1 LGSRDIRKIIT
12 AAAALAAWALAGC
25 GETVVDGDGPP
36 IPAYTSPAT
45 VLKAV
50 QISFNQRDIE
60 YLKQSLSPNF
70 IFYFDPRDVGESPP
84 GRNYIIPK
92 SWSHDEFLNG
102 ANNMLQKAYAI
113 DFSINTTGVGTPGEK
128 ETTYKAEG
136 VTISLLVMTDEYNGF
151 IVDGGYCDFAFER
164 YATEKGER
172 LWRLTGWWDHTS
184 GGHDEG
190 AAVGPGS
197 LGRVL
202 AMYYSE

>member
-1 LGSRDIRKIIT
+1 MRKIIP
-12 AAAALAAWALAGC
+12 AAVAALALAGC
-25 GETVVDGDGPP
+25 GETVVDGGGPP
-36 IPAYTSPAT
+36 IPEYASPAT

-50 QISFNQRDIE
+50 QISFNQRNIN

-70 IFYFDPRDVGESPP
+70 IFYFDPRDVGKNPP
-84 GRNYIIPK
+84 GGNYIIPE

-128 ETTYKAEG
+128 ETTYRADN
-136 VTISLLVMTDEYNGF
+136 VTLSLLVYIDEVNGCL
-151 IVDGGYCDFAFER
+151 IDGGYCDFAFER

-184 GGHDEG
+184 EFFDEYHG
-190 AAVGPGS
+190 VTPFS

-202 AMYYSE
+202 ALFYDE